1 MTTPTG
7 RDFPDYI
14 RRMSRVDEIVIDA
27 TVGRG
32 AGITE
37 SIVFPMAGVPGL
49 SYRITPFIGHML
61 VTVDWFLDLAATNF
75 LTVQSIHTRNGV
87 EFHQSLPALGPFCRM
102 TFDDTSVADTTGV
115 KVATSGFLGIPGIDH
130 NLRRL
135 NASDLTNIAAGA
147 TSTATSFA
155 VLCGLA
161 SLQFL
166 SEAATFTVTVSSV
179 TFDNVATVM
188 YRFDE
193 AGGLSQSHLISIP
206 AQPTRIAVTNNSA
219 AAANFSWFLHIIDPP
234 AGIAG

>member
-1 MTTPTG
+1 MTTPVG

-14 RRMSRVDEIVIDA
+14 RRLGRVDEIVVDA

-32 AGITE
+32 EGISRTA
-37 SIVFPMAGVPGL
+37 IFPMAGVPGL
-49 SYRITPFIGHML
+49 LHQYSPSIGHMR
-61 VTVDWFLDLAATNF
+61 VTVNWTLDLAGADFVASQT
-75 LTVQSIHTRNGV
+75 IHVRNGV
-87 EFHQSLPALGPFCRM
+87 DINQSLPALGPFCQLIF
-102 TFDDTSVADTTGV
+102 TDTSVNDTTFA
-115 KVATSGFLGIPGIDH
+115 KVTTTGHIGLTEVDH
-130 NLRRL
+130 NRRRL

-193 AGGLSQSHLISIP
+193 AGGRSQSHLISIP